1 MWSPHSPL
9 STFFS
14 LYLTTNKPHSLS
26 SISLSLSSSSIHQH
40 SLKAKTISA
49 LKYTKRSSFSG
60 KESSFLSLFYYIFYD
75 SSRFS
80 FKFNFHSLIFQFYT
94 WPFFDVYMSMINHG
108 DVLMYIC
115 MYVCM
120 MNWWWCIW
128 CRCMFDMYVWSNRC
142 FCFIHEVHH
151 CFCSPIFPTNFS
163 IDWVDKWSVCYRKKK
178 IQLKVFMDL

>member
-1 MWSPHSPL
+1 MKSPL
-9 STFFS
+9 STLYLFS

-94 WPFFDVYMSMINHG
+94 SPFFDVYMSMINHG

-128 CRCMFDMYVWSNRC
+128 CRCLICMCDLIDVSASFMKFITVFVLLFFLLILVLIEWINDQYV
-142 FCFIHEVHH
+142 
-151 CFCSPIFPTNFS
+151 TG
-163 IDWVDKWSVCYRKKK
+163 KKK
-178 IQLKVFMDL
+178 FS